1 MQQISILLPVL
12 TLAFW
17 TFIIFAIMA
26 PARFYFLRMKHPQT
40 AAHTK
45 NLKGLLPPWTER
57 VADNYNHLFEQPVV
71 FYAIALSIAVI
82 NNIEPLMIQLA
93 WVYVAL
99 RVLHSI
105 VQITFNFVPLRFTLF
120 VTSWLILGYM
130 IACTILPVLSL
141 IHI

>member
-17 TFIIFAIMA
+17 TFIIFAILA
-26 PARFYFLRMKHPQT
+26 PARFYFLRIKHPQT

-45 NLKGLLPPWTER
+45 DLKGLLPPWTER

-71 FYAIALSIAVI
+71 FYVTTLSIAVI

-93 WVYVAL
+93 WAYVLL

-105 VQITFNFVPLRFTLF
+105 VQITFNFVPLRFILF

-130 IACTILPVLSL
+130 IVCTIFKY
-141 IHI
+141 I

>member
-1 MQQISILLPVL
+1 MPQISILLPVL

-130 IACTILPVLSL
+130 IACTILQYS
-141 IHI
+141 

>member
-1 MQQISILLPVL
+1 MPQISILLPVL

-57 VADNYNHLFEQPVV
+57 VADNYNHLFEQPVA
-71 FYAIALSIAVI
+71 FYVITLSIAVL

-93 WVYVAL
+93 WAYVVL

-130 IACTILPVLSL
+130 IAFTILQY
-141 IHI
+141 I

>member
-1 MQQISILLPVL
+1 MHQISILLPVL

-82 NNIEPLMIQLA
+82 NNIEPFMIQLA
-93 WVYVAL
+93 LVYVAL

-130 IACTILPVLSL
+130 IACTILQY
-141 IHI
+141 I

>member
-1 MQQISILLPVL
+1 MHQISILLPVL

-82 NNIEPLMIQLA
+82 NNIEPFMIQLA

-130 IACTILPVLSL
+130 IACTILQYN
-141 IHI
+141 

>member
-1 MQQISILLPVL
+1 MHQISILLPVL

-71 FYAIALSIAVI
+71 FYVIALSIAVI
-82 NNIEPLMIQLA
+82 NNIEPFMIQLA

-130 IACTILPVLSL
+130 IACTILQYS
-141 IHI
+141 

>member
-82 NNIEPLMIQLA
+82 NSIEPLMIQLA

-130 IACTILPVLSL
+130 IACTILQYS
-141 IHI
+141 

>member
-1 MQQISILLPVL
+1 MQQITILLPVL

-45 NLKGLLPPWTER
+45 NLKGVLPPWTER
-57 VADNYNHLFEQPVV
+57 VGDNYNHLFEQPVI
-71 FYAIALSIAVI
+71 FYVVALSIAVI

-130 IACTILPVLSL
+130 IACIILQYS
-141 IHI
+141 

>member
-1 MQQISILLPVL
+1 MHQISILLPVL

-71 FYAIALSIAVI
+71 FYAITLSIAVI

-93 WVYVAL
+93 WVYVVL

-130 IACTILPVLSL
+130 IACTILQYS
-141 IHI
+141 

>member
-1 MQQISILLPVL
+1 MQPISILLPVL
-12 TLAFW
+12 VLAFW

-71 FYAIALSIAVI
+71 FYVITLSIAVL

-93 WVYVAL
+93 WAYVAL

-130 IACTILPVLSL
+130 IAFTILQY
-141 IHI
+141 I

>member
-1 MQQISILLPVL
+1 MQPISILLPVL
-12 TLAFW
+12 VLAFW

-71 FYAIALSIAVI
+71 FYVITLSIAVL

-93 WVYVAL
+93 WAYVVL

-130 IACTILPVLSL
+130 IAFTILQY
-141 IHI
+141 I

>member
-1 MQQISILLPVL
+1 MHQISILLPVL

-71 FYAIALSIAVI
+71 FYAIAISIAVI

-130 IACTILPVLSL
+130 IACTMLQYI
-141 IHI
+141 

>member
-1 MQQISILLPVL
+1 MLQISILLPVL

-93 WVYVAL
+93 WIYVAL

-120 VTSWLILGYM
+120 VASWLILGYM
-130 IACTILPVLSL
+130 IACTILQY
-141 IHI
+141 I

>member
-1 MQQISILLPVL
+1 MPQISILLPVL

-71 FYAIALSIAVI
+71 FYAIALSIAFI
-82 NNIEPLMIQLA
+82 NNSEPLMIQLA

-130 IACTILPVLSL
+130 IACTMLQYI
-141 IHI
+141 

>member
-1 MQQISILLPVL
+1 MHQISILLPVL

-71 FYAIALSIAVI
+71 FYAITLSIAVI

-93 WVYVAL
+93 WAYVAL

-130 IACTILPVLSL
+130 IACTILLY
-141 IHI
+141 I

>member
-71 FYAIALSIAVI
+71 FYTIALSIAVI

-130 IACTILPVLSL
+130 IACTILQYM
-141 IHI
+141 

>member
-71 FYAIALSIAVI
+71 FYVITLSIAVL

-93 WVYVAL
+93 WAYVVL

-130 IACTILPVLSL
+130 IAFTILQY
-141 IHI
+141 I

>member
-1 MQQISILLPVL
+1 MQQILILLPVL

-57 VADNYNHLFEQPVV
+57 VSDNYNHLFEQPVV
-71 FYAIALSIAVI
+71 FYVIALSIVVI
-82 NNIEPLMIQLA
+82 NNIEPFMIQLA
-93 WVYVAL
+93 WTYVAL

-130 IACTILPVLSL
+130 IACTMLQYI
-141 IHI
+141 

>member
-1 MQQISILLPVL
+1 MQQISILLPLL

-130 IACTILPVLSL
+130 IACTMLQYI
-141 IHI
+141 

>member
-1 MQQISILLPVL
+1 MYQISILLPVL

-82 NNIEPLMIQLA
+82 NNIEPFMIQLA

-130 IACTILPVLSL
+130 IACTILQYS
-141 IHI
+141 

>member
-1 MQQISILLPVL
+1 MHQISILLPVL

-17 TFIIFAIMA
+17 TFIIFAIMS

-93 WVYVAL
+93 WTYVAL

-130 IACTILPVLSL
+130 IACTILLY
-141 IHI
+141 I

>member
-1 MQQISILLPVL
+1 MQQISILLPVI

-71 FYAIALSIAVI
+71 FYAIALLIAVI

-93 WVYVAL
+93 WIYVAL

-130 IACTILPVLSL
+130 IACTMLQYI
-141 IHI
+141 

>member
-1 MQQISILLPVL
+1 MPQISILLPVL

-130 IACTILPVLSL
+130 VACTILQY
-141 IHI
+141 I

>member
-1 MQQISILLPVL
+1 MHQISILLPVL

-71 FYAIALSIAVI
+71 FYVITLSIAVI

-93 WVYVAL
+93 WAYVVL

-130 IACTILPVLSL
+130 IAFTILQY
-141 IHI
+141 I

>member
-1 MQQISILLPVL
+1 MQPISILLPVL
-12 TLAFW
+12 VLAFW

-82 NNIEPLMIQLA
+82 NNIEPFMIQLA

-130 IACTILPVLSL
+130 IACTILQYS
-141 IHI
+141 

>member
-1 MQQISILLPVL
+1 MQPISILLPVL
-12 TLAFW
+12 VLAFW

-130 IACTILPVLSL
+130 IACTMLQYI
-141 IHI
+141 

>member
-1 MQQISILLPVL
+1 MHQISILLPVL

-71 FYAIALSIAVI
+71 FYAITLSIAVI

-130 IACTILPVLSL
+130 IACTILQYS
-141 IHI
+141 

>member
-71 FYAIALSIAVI
+71 FYVITLSIAVL

-93 WVYVAL
+93 WAYVAL

-130 IACTILPVLSL
+130 IAFTILQY
-141 IHI
+141 I

>member
-1 MQQISILLPVL
+1 MLQISILLPVL

-130 IACTILPVLSL
+130 IACTMLQYI
-141 IHI
+141 

>member
-1 MQQISILLPVL
+1 MYQISILLPVL

-130 IACTILPVLSL
+130 IACTMLQYI
-141 IHI
+141 

>member
-1 MQQISILLPVL
+1 MPQISILLPVL

-82 NNIEPLMIQLA
+82 NNIEPLIIQLA

-120 VTSWLILGYM
+120 VTSWLILGYI
-130 IACTILPVLSL
+130 IACTILQY
-141 IHI
+141 I

>member
-12 TLAFW
+12 TLVFW

-82 NNIEPLMIQLA
+82 NNIEPFMIQLA

-130 IACTILPVLSL
+130 IACTILQYS
-141 IHI
+141 

>member
-1 MQQISILLPVL
+1 MHQISILLPVL

-71 FYAIALSIAVI
+71 FYVITLSIAVL

-93 WVYVAL
+93 WAYVAL

-120 VTSWLILGYM
+120 VTSWFILGYLT
-130 IACTILPVLSL
+130 ACTILQY
-141 IHI
+141 I

>member
-1 MQQISILLPVL
+1 MQQILILLPVL

-130 IACTILPVLSL
+130 IACTILQYN
-141 IHI
+141 

>member
-130 IACTILPVLSL
+130 IACTMLQYI
-141 IHI
+141 

>member
-40 AAHTK
+40 AAHAK

-57 VADNYNHLFEQPVV
+57 VSDNYNHLFEQPVV
-71 FYAIALSIAVI
+71 FYVIALSIVVI
-82 NNIEPLMIQLA
+82 NNIEPFMIQLA
-93 WVYVAL
+93 WTYVAL

-130 IACTILPVLSL
+130 IACTMLQYI
-141 IHI
+141 

>member
-1 MQQISILLPVL
+1 MHQISILLPVL

-71 FYAIALSIAVI
+71 FYVITLSIAVL

-93 WVYVAL
+93 WAYVAL

-130 IACTILPVLSL
+130 IACTMLQYI
-141 IHI
+141 

>member
-1 MQQISILLPVL
+1 MPQISILLPVL

-45 NLKGLLPPWTER
+45 NLKGLHPPWTER

-130 IACTILPVLSL
+130 IACTMLQYI
-141 IHI
+141 